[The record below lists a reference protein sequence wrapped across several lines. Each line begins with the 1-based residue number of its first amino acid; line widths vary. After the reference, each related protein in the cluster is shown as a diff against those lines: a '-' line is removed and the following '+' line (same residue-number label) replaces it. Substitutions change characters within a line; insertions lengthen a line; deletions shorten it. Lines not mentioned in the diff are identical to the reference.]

1 MSSHH
6 PFTSIADAQPADA
19 PARTVGLLSNSRYTV
34 MLSDHGGGYSRWKD
48 LAITRWREDPT
59 ADGWG
64 SHVLLRDAASGEVW
78 PAGVGAGDLGSN
90 AGFAQGCARFER
102 HDGDIASTLEVIVDG
117 EHDAERR
124 RISLV
129 NHGEVPREISLTS
142 YAELVLGPAGADA
155 GHPAFSKMFVQTEWV
170 ERNADGTGGV
180 LLATRRKRTPGD
192 ADVWAAH
199 FVIFDAADQVD
210 AQPSY
215 ESDRAC
221 FLGRGHTLHDALA
234 LRHGDALS
242 GSSGTVLDPVFS
254 LRVTRPIEPGA
265 GVVIDYWT
273 AVADTREALL
283 ALVAKLRQTNDD
295 TLRNG
300 TAQQQRAQQ
309 AALGVGTAQAARF
322 DSLLAPLLYT
332 ETRWR
337 APVDQ
342 LLHGHGG
349 APVLWSCGISGDRPI
364 VLLRIAAAAD
374 LPQAQ
379 DLLLAQRYW
388 RASRLAVD
396 VVLLDTTAG
405 GDVFDALQKA
415 VDAQRETLKSP
426 ADATKV
432 EAFALRDNAIGD
444 DLRDGLATVARVVL
458 DAAKGWVPSMAAS
471 ATTESPSALPA
482 PAKPR
487 SCAAF
492 EAERITADT
501 LEFANGYG
509 GFALSGREYQ
519 IALHDEVCTPA
530 PWSNVIAN
538 AAFGFL
544 VTVEGGGYAWSLNS
558 QQNALTPWPN
568 DPVSDTPRDVLY
580 LRDEDSGDVWSAT
593 ALPIRVPTAHYGV
606 RHGAGYSRFS
616 SDAHGIDVDLLQFVP
631 VDGPVKISRLR
642 LCNRYATTRRL
653 SVTAYVEWALGANG
667 SVPAPFVITTL
678 DASTG
683 ALLARNPWRAEF
695 NERVAV
701 LDMAGAQQSA
711 SGDRGAFLG
720 RYGSVHDPL
729 ALRDDAVLDGR
740 VGAGLDP
747 CGALQTRIELAP
759 GEAIELIVLLGEAA
773 SPAEAA
779 SLATRYRQADI
790 DQLLGEVEAQW
801 DGVLGTLQ
809 VRSPDRAMD
818 LMLNHWLL
826 YQALVCRMWARTAY
840 YQSSG
845 AYGYRDQLQD
855 SMALCISRPDLAREH
870 LLRAASRQFVE
881 GDVQHWW
888 LPPAG
893 QGIRTRISDDRI
905 WLAYVAAHYVDVSGD
920 FGVLDATVPFLKGD
934 VLKEGQL
941 DSFFQP
947 AIADEQGSLY
957 EHAARA
963 LDSSLAV
970 GAHGLPLFG
979 TGDWND
985 GMNSVGEQG
994 RGESVWL
1001 AWFLLATID
1010 AFAPLAQSRGDAARV
1025 QRWQG
1030 WAEAQ
1035 RIALE
1040 TSAWDG
1046 GWYRRGYYDDGT
1058 PLGSHE
1064 SSECRI
1070 DAIAQ
1075 SWSVLGRGADP
1086 AHQRQAMDAVDQQLI
1101 MHKERIGLLFTPP
1114 FDHTPLNPGYI
1125 KGYPPG
1131 LRENGGQYTHGSSWS
1146 IFAWARL
1153 GDGDRAGMLFD
1164 MLNPVRHASSANAI
1178 SRYKVEPYIAC
1189 ADVYSVEPLAGR
1201 GGWTW
1206 YTGSAGWLYR
1216 AGVEAVLGFRP
1227 HGEELEIDPCVP
1239 TGWPGFELVYQHSGK
1254 NSRRTRYEINVE
1266 NPDGASRGVREASC
1280 DGVAIAPTNGSVR
1293 IRLVDDGQTHKLR
1306 VVLGITSADRST
1318 RH

>member
-1 MSSHH
+1 MSSRR
-6 PFTSIADAQPADA
+6 PLTPAADA
-19 PARTVGLLSNSRYTV
+19 PARTVRLLSNGRYSV
-34 MLSDHGGGYSRWKD
+34 MLSDHGSGYSRWND
-48 LAITRWREDPT
+48 LAVTRWREDPT
-59 ADGWG
+59 VDGWG
-64 SHVLLRDAASGEVW
+64 SHLLLRDPVSGEVW
-78 PAGVGAGDLGSN
+78 PAGIGAGDSAAAAAFEQGSVS
-90 AGFAQGCARFER
+90 FER
-102 HDGDIASTLEVIVDG
+102 RDGDIASTLEVIVSG
-117 EHDAERR
+117 ECDAERR

-129 NHGEVPREISLTS
+129 NHGDAPREMSLTS

-170 ERNADGTGGV
+170 EQEADGTGGV

-192 ADVWAAH
+192 ANVWAAH
-199 FVIFDAADQVD
+199 FVSFDADDRVA
-210 AQPSY
+210 APPSY
-215 ESDRAC
+215 DSDRAC
-221 FLGRGHTLHDALA
+221 FLGRGRSLRNAQA
-234 LRHGDALS
+234 MRHGEALS

-254 LRVTRPIEPGA
+254 LRVTRRIEPGA
-265 GVVIDYWT
+265 RVSIDFWT
-273 AVADTREALL
+273 TVADTREALL
-283 ALVAKLRQTNDD
+283 ALVAQLRQSND
-295 TLRNG
+295 TALRSG
-300 TAQQQRAQQ
+300 AAQQQRAQQ
-309 AALGVGTAQAARF
+309 ATLGVDTAQAARF
-322 DSLLAPLLYT
+322 DSLLAPLLYA

-337 APVDQ
+337 APADQ
-342 LLHGHGG
+342 LLRAHGG

-364 VLLRIAAAAD
+364 VLLRIAAATD
-374 LPQAQ
+374 LAQAT

-388 RASRLAVD
+388 RANRLAVD
-396 VVLLDTTAG
+396 VVLLATGD
-405 GDVFDALQKA
+405 DVFDALQKA
-415 VDAQRETLKSP
+415 IDAQRETLKSP
-426 ADATKV
+426 ADAAKV
-432 EAFALRDNAIGD
+432 EAFVLRDSAIGD
-444 DLRDGLATVARVVL
+444 DLRDGLATAARVVL
-458 DAAKGWVPSMAAS
+458 DAAKGWVPSTTVN
-471 ATTESPSALPA
+471 ATTSHAGALPA

-487 SCAAF
+487 SRAAF
-492 EAERITADT
+492 EAERITPDT

-509 GFALSGREYQ
+509 GFAHSGREYQ

-544 VTVEGGGYAWSLNS
+544 VTAEGGGYAWSLNS
-558 QQNALTPWPN
+558 QQNTLTPWPN
-568 DPVSDTPRDVLY
+568 DPVSDTPHDVLY
-580 LRDEDSGDVWSAT
+580 LRDEDSGDTWSAT

-606 RHGAGYSRFS
+606 RHGAGYSRFG
-616 SDAHGIDVDLLQFVP
+616 SDAHGIDLDLLQFVP
-631 VDGPVKISRLR
+631 VAGSVKISRLR

-667 SVPAPFVITTL
+667 SVPAPFVMTAL

-683 ALLARNPWRAEF
+683 VLLARNPWRAEF
-695 NERVAV
+695 NERVAF

-711 SGDRGAFLG
+711 TGDRGAFLG
-720 RYGSVHDPL
+720 QHGSVHEPL
-729 ALRDDAVLDGR
+729 ALRDGTALDGR

-773 SPAEAA
+773 SSAEAVA
-779 SLATRYRQADI
+779 LATRYRQTDI

-809 VRSPDRAMD
+809 LRSPDRAMD

-870 LLRAASRQFVE
+870 LLRAAGRQFVE

-905 WLAYVAAHYVDVSGD
+905 WLAYVAAHYIDVSGD
-920 FGVLDATVPFLKGD
+920 LAVLDTTVPFLKGD
-934 VLKEGQL
+934 ALKDGQV
-941 DSFFQP
+941 DAFFQP
-947 AIADEQGSLY
+947 AVADEQGSLY

-1010 AFAPLAQSRGDAARV
+1010 AFAPLAQARGDVARV
-1025 QRWQG
+1025 QRWQS

-1035 RIALE
+1035 RVALE

-1086 AHQRQAMDAVDQQLI
+1086 AHQRQAMDALDQQLI

-1114 FDHTPLNPGYI
+1114 FDRTPLNPGYI

-1146 IFAWARL
+1146 IFAWAML

-1164 MLNPVRHASSANAI
+1164 MLNPVRHAGSAEAI
-1178 SRYKVEPYIAC
+1178 ARYKVEPYIAC

-1216 AGVEAVLGFRP
+1216 AGVEALLGFRP

-1239 TGWPGFELVYQHSGK
+1239 AAWLGFELVYQYSGK
-1254 NSRRTRYEINVE
+1254 NGRRTRYEIGVE
-1266 NPDGASRGVREASC
+1266 NPDGASRGVSEVSC
-1280 DGVAIAPTNGSVR
+1280 DGVAVAPVDGAAR
-1293 IRLVDDGQTHKLR
+1293 IRLVDDGQTHTVR
-1306 VVLGITSADRST
+1306 IVLDATSADRS
-1318 RH
+1318 RP